1 MQNVAVNNM
10 LANKKRKG
18 FTLVELIVVIVVI
31 AIIAAIAIPRIIGF
45 QDSAKK
51 ARIQAEHREL
61 VTAIQLY
68 KAQQAD
74 PADAEPKTLE
84 DLAPYMS
91 LNGKKTVAEVV
102 TAGAH
107 VLASGVLTSTFT
119 TSSDVKSEIWK
130 FQIKGT
136 QGTSTQTPAAPGGTT
151 GQP

>member
-68 KAQQAD
+68 KAQQVNSTKIA
-74 PADAEPKTLE
+74 PSTLE

-91 LNGKKTVAEVV
+91 LNGKGKVSEVI
-102 TAGAH
+102 TKNAH
-107 VLASGVLTSTFT
+107 KLENNSLTSTFT
-119 TSSDVKSEIWK
+119 SSSELKDETWI
-130 FQIKGT
+130 FQITGPQT
-136 QGTSTQTPAAPGGTT
+136 GTST